1 MGMIARTVGM
11 LGILLVAVGCSRSWK
26 AETVQP
32 ALELGSTDVAR
43 TSMPQVIALG
53 DMQLPRNMKLANSA
67 YFVVVSKDRLRFHV
81 SLRHRSES
89 IANPS
94 HWRVWIEDGEGVRI
108 RPEGIDRLDM
118 TTNSTAFQPVTA
130 GGVHET
136 NTHPLRMVT
145 TFQGDGDYVF
155 YQSDIYERD
164 MEELTLVM
172 QRAGYEY
179 RYRWQFVRDLSERAP
194 VSTLAGLD

>member
-1 MGMIARTVGM
+1 MAMA
-11 LGILLVAVGCSRSWK
+11 LVAASCSRSWK

-32 ALELGSTDVAR
+32 ALVLGSTDVAR
-43 TSMPQVIALG
+43 TSFPQEIALG
-53 DMQLPRNMKLANSA
+53 DMQLPRRVKLANSV

-81 SLRHRSES
+81 KLRHRSES

-94 HWRVWIEDGEGVRI
+94 HWRVWLEDGRGKRI
-108 RPEGIDRLDM
+108 RPEGIDRLHM
-118 TTNSTAFQPVTA
+118 TTNSQTFLPITA

-136 NTHPLRMVT
+136 NTHPLRVVT

-155 YQSDIYERD
+155 YKNDIYDRD
-164 MEELTLVM
+164 MKELTLVM

-179 RYRWQFVRDLSERAP
+179 RYRWQFVRDTSEIP
-194 VSTLAGLD
+194 SVSKIAGVR